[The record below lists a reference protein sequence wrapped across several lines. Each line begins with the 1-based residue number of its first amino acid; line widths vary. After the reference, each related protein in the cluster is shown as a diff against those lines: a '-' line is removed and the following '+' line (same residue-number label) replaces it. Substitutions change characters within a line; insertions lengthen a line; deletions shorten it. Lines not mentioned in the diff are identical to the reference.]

1 MAIGYKE
8 LHEAELSWRE
18 NREQINLQGRQILR
32 RVLNEALTELSE
44 QFIAALENG
53 EILEINP
60 GQQELKAL
68 LLKHS
73 QKELGA

>member
-53 EILEINP
+53 EN
-60 GQQELKAL
+60 
-68 LLKHS
+68 S
-73 QKELGA
+73 